1 MANFSGLNFREY
13 PHKNVQKY
21 GTMVQ
26 YLHFRILKFPLSYCW
41 HRQVTAAFGR
51 LLGTWAKRQLL
62 GASAAGS
69 AVPVEWMPN
78 LGRLGKVENG
88 GGKPWIIS
96 HRNRW

>member
-1 MANFSGLNFREY
+1 
-13 PHKNVQKY
+13 
-21 GTMVQ
+21 MVQ
-26 YLHFRILKFPLSYCW
+26 YLHFRI
-41 HRQVTAAFGR
+41 QVTAAFGR

-88 GGKPWIIS
+88 GGKAMDHFP
-96 HRNRW
+96 

>member
-1 MANFSGLNFREY
+1 
-13 PHKNVQKY
+13 
-21 GTMVQ
+21 MVQ
-26 YLHFRILKFPLSYCW
+26 YLHFRILKFPSSYCW

-88 GGKPWIIS
+88 GGS
-96 HRNRW
+96 HGSFPIEIDGKQPLIAW